1 MDGLTGTGSPLEARQ
16 SPIPY
21 TVLFGAMVIIG
32 IFFVIWILFKL
43 IQKYKKSPSY
53 IEKQKQRPT
62 ALRDVQEL
70 AKKINLS
77 RAEANLLFNICRR
90 EKAKNIF
97 YNWSDKDALD
107 KTFKAEYI
115 RLQKKGV
122 PDEELEALFKLRNHL
137 ERIITLKKA
146 ISSSHHIPIG
156 ETLEFSAGPR
166 RIALKIVKSEKDN
179 MTLEI
184 PDDFEKAEYC
194 PKPLTKIMLAYHSAQ
209 KLKYVISTRV
219 VRYQTGLDG
228 KRQMVIQ
235 HSNTVSMQSRRFYK
249 RAALEVECTF
259 SAVSETI
266 GKRGSISYSPKEN
279 KYKGKLVNISPGGCK
294 LATKLPIKRN
304 QKIWIEV
311 KISGFEKIQ
320 CCGLIVGMRQKN
332 DVFMLNVSFLDISG
346 KQRNEIFSYV
356 YNYAPGT

>member
-16 SPIPY
+16 SPLPY

-43 IQKYKKSPSY
+43 IQKYKKSQSY

-62 ALRDVQEL
+62 ALRDVQAL

-77 RAEANLLFNICRR
+77 RAESNLLFNICRR
-90 EKAKNIF
+90 EKTKNIF
-97 YNWSDKDALD
+97 YNWSDKDTLD
-107 KTFKAEYI
+107 KMFKAEFL
-115 RLQKKGV
+115 RLQTKGV
-122 PDEELEALFKLRNHL
+122 PDEELESLFKLRNHL
-137 ERIITLKKA
+137 ERILTLKKA
-146 ISSSHHIPIG
+146 ISSSHHIALG
-156 ETLEFSAGPR
+156 ETLEFAAGPR
-166 RIALKIVKSEKDN
+166 RIALKIIKSDKDN

-184 PDDFEKAEYC
+184 PADFEKAEYC
-194 PKPLTKIMLAYHSAQ
+194 PKPLTKIMLTYHSAQ

-235 HSNTVSMQSRRFYK
+235 HSSTISMQSRRLYK
-249 RAALEVECTF
+249 RATLELDCTF
-259 SAVSETI
+259 SAVSEVL
-266 GKRGSISYSPKEN
+266 GKGGSVSYSPKEN
-279 KYKGKLVNISPGGCK
+279 KYKGKLMNISPGGCK
-294 LATKLPIKRN
+294 LITKLPIKRN
-304 QKIWIEV
+304 QKIWIEM
-311 KISGFEKIQ
+311 KLSGFEKIQ

-332 DVFMLNVSFLDISG
+332 DVFALNVSFLDISG

-356 YNYAPGT
+356 YNYTQGT